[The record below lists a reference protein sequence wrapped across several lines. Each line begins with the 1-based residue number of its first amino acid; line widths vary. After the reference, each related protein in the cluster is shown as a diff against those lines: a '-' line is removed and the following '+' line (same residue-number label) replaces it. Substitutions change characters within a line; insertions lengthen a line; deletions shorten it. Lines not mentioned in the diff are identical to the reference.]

1 MVIAAIVTVHKDG
14 IVSYFRQSA
23 VNRLV
28 IPDRDHRC
36 FGNFLISKKKS
47 GEGEHK
53 LYSGIIRN
61 IMLCGW

>member
-1 MVIAAIVTVHKDG
+1 MVIAVIVTVHKDG
-14 IVSYFRQSA
+14 VVSYFWQSA

-47 GEGEHK
+47 REGEHK

-61 IMLCGW
+61 IML